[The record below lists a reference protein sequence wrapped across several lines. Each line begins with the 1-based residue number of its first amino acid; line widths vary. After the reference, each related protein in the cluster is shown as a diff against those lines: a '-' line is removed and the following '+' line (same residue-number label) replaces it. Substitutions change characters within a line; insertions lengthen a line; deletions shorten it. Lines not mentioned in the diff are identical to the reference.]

1 MEGKA
6 FMNIGLYFAV
16 LLLLIVSYVKD
27 TKKTIS
33 ALKKALKSFDNILP
47 DLLMV
52 ILIVGIL
59 MAVMNPETIT
69 KVIGSD
75 SGWIGVVL
83 ASIVGSITL
92 IPGFIAFPT
101 AAILLDGG
109 AGYMQIGAFI
119 STLMMVGVVTLPVEI
134 KYFGRKLALYRNIFA
149 FMFSF
154 LVAYVIGVF
163 V

>member
-1 MEGKA
+1 ML
-6 FMNIGLYFAV
+6 FR
-16 LLLLIVSYVKD
+16 
-27 TKKTIS
+27 S
-33 ALKKALKSFDNILP
+33 A
-47 DLLMV
+47 
-52 ILIVGIL
+52 
-59 MAVMNPETIT
+59 
-69 KVIGSD
+69 D
-75 SGWIGVVL
+75 SGWLGVVL

-134 KYFGRKLALYRNIFA
+134 RYFGKKLALYRNIFA

>member
-1 MEGKA
+1 
-6 FMNIGLYFAV
+6 MNLGLYLAV
-16 LLLLIVSYVKD
+16 LMFLVISYLKD
-27 TKKTIS
+27 KKKTIT

-52 ILIVGIL
+52 ILIVGVL
-59 MAVMNPETIT
+59 MSVMNPETIS
-69 KVIGSD
+69 KIIGSD
-75 SGWIGVVL
+75 SGWVGVVL

-101 AAILLDGG
+101 AAMLLVGG

-119 STLMMVGVVTLPVEI
+119 STLMMVGVLTLPVEI
-134 KYFGRKLALYRNIFA
+134 RYFGRKLALYRNIFA
-149 FMFSF
+149 FIFSF
-154 LVAYVIGVF
+154 FVAYIIGVY